1 MSIWLAMDRNWIF
14 VSVPVVGAIV
24 LDDQLTKAAA
34 TQAGLVAHNPSYAL
48 GVVGGPTGVLIAGTI
63 VVLAAFVAFVAR
75 PAVAFGVSPIAP
87 ALIVGGMFGNA
98 LDRIR
103 FGAARDF
110 LVTPWAIVNVAD
122 LAVAAGIV
130 AFAVAVA
137 WRLYRLR
144 LESSGIPVSAGYD
157 SR

>member
-1 MSIWLAMDRNWIF
+1 MQRNWIF
-14 VSVPVVGAIV
+14 VSVPVVAAIV

-48 GVVGGPTGVLIAGTI
+48 GVVGGPAVALIAGTV
-63 VVLAAFVAFVAR
+63 VVLAAFLWFVAR

-122 LAVAAGIV
+122 LAVATGIV
-130 AFAVAVA
+130 AFVVAVA

-144 LESSGIPVSAGYD
+144 LESSRLSVPAGYA

>member
-1 MSIWLAMDRNWIF
+1 MEVQER
-14 VSVPVVGAIV
+14 
-24 LDDQLTKAAA
+24 
-34 TQAGLVAHNPSYAL
+34 AL
-48 GVVGGPTGVLIAGTI
+48 GVVGGPAPLLIVGT
-63 VVLAAFVAFVAR
+63 VAVMAAFLALVAG
-75 PAVAFGVSPIAP
+75 PAVALGVSPLAP

-110 LVTPWAIVNVAD
+110 IVTPWAIVNVAD

-130 AFAVAVA
+130 AFVVTVA

-144 LESSGIPVSAGYD
+144 LEPPGLRARAAYD
-157 SR
+157 NR

>member
-48 GVVGGPTGVLIAGTI
+48 GVVGGPAAVLIAGTI
-63 VVLAAFVAFVAR
+63 AVLAAFVAFVAR

-137 WRLYRLR
+137 WRLHRLR
-144 LESSGIPVSAGYD
+144 LEPSRIPVRAG
-157 SR
+157 

>member
-1 MSIWLAMDRNWIF
+1 M
-14 VSVPVVGAIV
+14 SVPVVAAIV

-34 TQAGLVAHNPSYAL
+34 TRAGLAAHNPSYAL
-48 GVVGGPTGVLIAGTI
+48 GVVGGPTAALIAGTI
-63 VVLAAFVAFVAR
+63 VVLVAFLAFVAR
-75 PAVAFGVSPIAP
+75 PAVALGVSPIAP

-144 LESSGIPVSAGYD
+144 LESSGIPVRAG
-157 SR
+157 

>member
-48 GVVGGPTGVLIAGTI
+48 GVVGGPGAVLIAGTI
-63 VVLAAFVAFVAR
+63 AVLVAFVAFVAR

-137 WRLYRLR
+137 WRLHRLR
-144 LESSGIPVSAGYD
+144 LEPSGIPVRAG
-157 SR
+157 

>member
-1 MSIWLAMDRNWIF
+1 MDRNWIF

-48 GVVGGPTGVLIAGTI
+48 GVVGGPTAVLIAGTI
-63 VVLAAFVAFVAR
+63 AVLAAFVAFVAR

-122 LAVAAGIV
+122 LAVATGIV

-144 LESSGIPVSAGYD
+144 IESSGIPVRAG
-157 SR
+157 

>member
-1 MSIWLAMDRNWIF
+1 VSIWMAMERNWIS
-14 VSVPVVGAIV
+14 VSVPLVAAIV
-24 LDDQLTKAAA
+24 LDDQLTKSAA
-34 TQAGLVAHNPSYAL
+34 TQAGRVAHNPSYAL
-48 GVVGGPTGVLIAGTI
+48 GVVGGPTAVLIAGT
-63 VVLAAFVAFVAR
+63 VVVMVAFLAFVAR

-130 AFAVAVA
+130 VFAVAVG

-144 LESSGIPVSAGYD
+144 LESGLPVPAQY
-157 SR
+157 RNR

>member
-1 MSIWLAMDRNWIF
+1 MERNWIF
-14 VSVPVVGAIV
+14 VSAPVVAAIV

-34 TQAGLVAHNPSYAL
+34 TQAGRVAHNPAYAL
-48 GVVGGPTGVLIAGTI
+48 GVVGGPTVALIAGTV
-63 VVLAAFVAFVAR
+63 VVLAAFLLFVAR

-122 LAVAAGIV
+122 LAVATGIV

-144 LESSGIPVSAGYD
+144 LESSRLPVSAGYG

>member
-1 MSIWLAMDRNWIF
+1 MAMERNWIS
-14 VSVPVVGAIV
+14 VSVPVVAAIV
-24 LDDQLTKAAA
+24 LDDQFTKAAA

-48 GVVGGPTGVLIAGTI
+48 GVVGGPVAVLIVGTI
-63 VVLAAFVAFVAR
+63 AVLAAFLALVAR
-75 PAVAFGVSPIAP
+75 PAVALGVSPIAP

-130 AFAVAVA
+130 AFVVAVA
-137 WRLYRLR
+137 WRLFRLR
-144 LESSGIPVSAGYD
+144 LESSGIPVRAG
-157 SR
+157 

>member
-48 GVVGGPTGVLIAGTI
+48 GVVGGPAGVLIAGTI

-130 AFAVAVA
+130 GFAVAVA

-144 LESSGIPVSAGYD
+144 IESSGIPVRAG
-157 SR
+157 

>member
-1 MSIWLAMDRNWIF
+1 MDRSWL
-14 VSVPVVGAIV
+14 SLTVPVAGAVV
-24 LDDQLTKAAA
+24 LDDQPTKAVAA
-34 TQAGLVAHNPSYAL
+34 HAGLVAHNPAYAL
-48 GVVGGPTGVLIAGTI
+48 GVGGGPAPLLIVGT
-63 VVLAAFVAFVAR
+63 VAVMVAFLALVAG
-75 PAVAFGVSPIAP
+75 PAVASGVSPLAP

-103 FGAARDF
+103 FGTARDF
-110 LVTPWAIVNVAD
+110 IVTPWAIVNVAD

-144 LESSGIPVSAGYD
+144 IESAGIPVRAG
-157 SR
+157 